1 MKLFEGGLIMPK
13 LQMMDAFGDIASA
26 NASLQLK
33 GTESS
38 NELLDYVVLKICRG
52 IASKKAFKGGWM
64 PTKLI
69 QMKSRVT
76 KDTDLS
82 ISCEEAYEEVK
93 VVLKEIA
100 EEFMQAGIIDTYRIK
115 ETITATTSGGIDLYK
130 NKRKILGAD
139 IGLHEIRWGVQ
150 RYDLSIASL
159 DGFEIERMLAD
170 KIIAILSS
178 KRFRRTKDLY
188 DFYIIVWSFDFDLRK
203 LCSYIDRRGGAE
215 WDNIPFSDVV
225 LEQYQQAWERLDL
238 VGSQT
243 GKALFKNE
251 FSEVL
256 ETFYEIV
263 LPLKAKSFVC
273 PYWRHAEGELC
284 DD

>member
-1 MKLFEGGLIMPK
+1 MKLFEYS
-13 LQMMDAFGDIASA
+13 D
-26 NASLQLK
+26 
-33 GTESS
+33 E
-38 NELLDYVVLKICRG
+38 
-52 IASKKAFKGGWM
+52 
-64 PTKLI
+64 
-69 QMKSRVT
+69 
-76 KDTDLS
+76 
-82 ISCEEAYEEVK
+82 
-93 VVLKEIA
+93 
-100 EEFMQAGIIDTYRIK
+100 
-115 ETITATTSGGIDLYK
+115 
-130 NKRKILGAD
+130 
-139 IGLHEIRWGVQ
+139 GVQ

-203 LCSYIDRRGGAE
+203 LCSYIDRRGGAA

-256 ETFYEIV
+256 ETFYQ
-263 LPLKAKSFVC
+263 KAYKNTPASTG
-273 PYWRHAEGELC
+273 WG
-284 DD
+284 